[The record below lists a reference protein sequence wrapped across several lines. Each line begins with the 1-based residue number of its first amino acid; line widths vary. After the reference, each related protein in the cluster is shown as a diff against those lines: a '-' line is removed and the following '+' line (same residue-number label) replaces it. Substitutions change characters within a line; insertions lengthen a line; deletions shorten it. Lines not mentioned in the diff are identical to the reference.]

1 MPSLVLGIIASLIS
15 GGLAG
20 ATVSVISNRIFH
32 WRELRTKF
40 YPVLNN
46 MFAAYAIRMQDPNG
60 RYWITTVGYNP
71 SPEDEKFVEHR
82 SSFIAELVE
91 YNELKEVRILRKQML
106 DNMARG
112 NHTPGEELKLD
123 LLPESKALGA
133 CFTVL
138 HKKLKLLA

>member
-1 MPSLVLGIIASLIS
+1 MQLAIGIVASLIG

-20 ATVSVISNRIFH
+20 ASVSVIFNRIFH

-46 MFAAYAIRMQDPNG
+46 MFSAYAIRMENPSG

-71 SPEDEKFVEHR
+71 SPEDNDFVEHR
-82 SSFIAELVE
+82 SAFIAELVE
-91 YNELKEVRILRKQML
+91 YNELKEVRVLRKQPM

-138 HKKLKLLA
+138 HKKLKL